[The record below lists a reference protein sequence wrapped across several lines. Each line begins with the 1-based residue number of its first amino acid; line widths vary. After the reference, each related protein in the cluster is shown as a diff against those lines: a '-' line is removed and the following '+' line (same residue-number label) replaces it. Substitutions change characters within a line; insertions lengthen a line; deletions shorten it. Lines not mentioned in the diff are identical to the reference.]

1 MLTEQQTEELSK
13 ILDDRSL
20 HEILQALSILCAR
33 KPKTEPEAYR
43 WLKTSKIITNVARMP
58 TIMLI

>member
-13 ILDDRSL
+13 ILEDRSV

-33 KPKTEPEAYR
+33 KPKTEPQAYR
-43 WLKTSKIITNVARMP
+43 WLKTSKIIDNVARLP
-58 TIMLI
+58 TIMLT